1 MRVEVGN
8 LTKKIPYSQ
17 SVRAL
22 ERKWWIC
29 DGQNQCG
36 NSRLPS
42 YSPTHSQSWTEKI
55 VWLDLRDPIFRG
67 PICLKISWRR
77 CIKCPGWIRS
87 NRQINYGE
95 NLPHDQ
101 VNDHHG
107 IGVKTNDSPASS
119 TITLITITVT
129 TERGG
134 NWNGRHHHHSDGGNP
149 QSHSLSLPLSE
160 SVGRV
165 KGIQAVHTALDYSAL
180 YCNHLLHAAVNVVFP
195 GIPSNSKDDPHRLDH
210 ICGNPAEVRKWYITH
225 EQGVTSCG

>member
-42 YSPTHSQSWTEKI
+42 YSPTHSQSWTKKT
-55 VWLDLRDPIFRG
+55 VRLDLRDPIFRG
-67 PICLKISWRR
+67 PICLEISWRR

-95 NLPHDQ
+95 NLTHAQAD
-101 VNDHHG
+101 DHHG
-107 IGVKTNDSPASS
+107 TGVKTNDSPGSS
-119 TITLITITVT
+119 TITRITITVT
-129 TERGG
+129 TERGVTG
-134 NWNGRHHHHSDGGNP
+134 MAGTIITPMGGIRNP
-149 QSHSLSLPLSE
+149 ALSLFLSL
-160 SVGRV
+160 RV
-165 KGIQAVHTALDYSAL
+165 SAEWKGYKH
-180 YCNHLLHAAVNVVFP
+180 
-195 GIPSNSKDDPHRLDH
+195 
-210 ICGNPAEVRKWYITH
+210 
-225 EQGVTSCG
+225 